1 MGALG
6 AAWAQKAVGQDAA
19 FEKGISKSSLTNL
32 DNLAPISASTWSK
45 KVSRGIDTLT
55 SGPQEA

>member
-6 AAWAQKAVGQDAA
+6 AARAQKAVGQDAA
-19 FEKGISKSSLTNL
+19 FENTPKSSSNL
-32 DNLAPISASTWSK
+32 DNLAPISASTWGK

>member
-6 AAWAQKAVGQDAA
+6 AAQAQKAVGQDAA
-19 FEKGISKSSLTNL
+19 FEYTSKSSSNL
-32 DNLAPISASTWSK
+32 DNLAPISASTWAK